1 MFKVINVKTTNCV
14 DSFTWGA
21 WGRAS
26 RSLRWW
32 WPCGPSQPA
41 RCPPLCTEPSSAWR
55 RLWSGLGLVF
65 SVATRGKGKKSCVT
79 AYLYPHQPHR
89 VTTCCPLIGW
99 FPVNTLISL
108 VRKYTSK
115 DPFPNFFWSMKV
127 CQNLL
132 IYIILSTSTSATITW
147 LQSHVTWEIKINGE
161 NRTDG
166 VWMKPKPKVYFV
178 LVWISHL
185 NDMVTGGQKKEYT
198 ESAEKIN

>member
-1 MFKVINVKTTNCV
+1 MQYAPNIVKTTKCV
-14 DSFTWGA
+14 DGFTWGA

-41 RCPPLCTEPSSAWR
+41 RCPRLCTEPSSAWR

-89 VTTCCPLIGW
+89 VTTCWPLIGW
-99 FPVNTLISL
+99 FPVNTLILL

-127 CQNLL
+127 SMSKPTDLYNLVHFCHYNL
-132 IYIILSTSTSATITW
+132 TAITC
-147 LQSHVTWEIKINGE
+147 HMRN
-161 NRTDG
+161 
-166 VWMKPKPKVYFV
+166 
-178 LVWISHL
+178 
-185 NDMVTGGQKKEYT
+185 
-198 ESAEKIN
+198 